1 MTYRPLSVVLLA
13 LLFMFISPASAQ
25 EDDTTN
31 PPFTVID
38 AYGEEVTITDISRI
52 ITIGGAVTEV
62 VYDLGMG
69 DNIIAVDE
77 SSIYPVEAEELPQ
90 VGYLRFLSAEP
101 ILAFNPSVIITTE
114 DIGPPET
121 VEQLRGVGV
130 PVLIVPAEDT
140 LQGAEEK
147 IRTIAAAIGKSA
159 EAEALITDMQAD
171 IAQAQ
176 ALTATIDSRPRVM
189 IVFAGSSIA
198 TGVFGTD
205 SGGNNMLQLVNAEN
219 AIQREQ
225 NYIPLTSEAIVAA
238 APDIILTTALS
249 VERVG
254 GFEEF
259 LALPGI
265 ALTPAAQNNRI
276 IYEGWDE
283 LYLFGFTPRL
293 GEAILDLTYL
303 IHDEL
308 PRPVGIVI
316 RLTEGLQ
323 QMQNR
328 LRQTGLESTLTGEE
342 PFTVFAVPDAIFSG
356 DLPEM
361 DTIAMM
367 QYLIIEGAYTLDD
380 LQMLD
385 GESLPT
391 LLGDPVQ
398 INVDAQG
405 NVILNDFATI
415 TQADLSA
422 SNGVVH
428 IIDNLIVPGAN

>member
-1 MTYRPLSVVLLA
+1 MTYRLLSSLVLLIV
-13 LLFMFISPASAQ
+13 LTVTPLYAQ
-25 EDDTTN
+25 DDDQ

-38 AYGEEVTITDISRI
+38 AYGEEVTITDLSRI
-52 ITIGGAVTEV
+52 VTIGGAVTEV

-69 DNIIAVDE
+69 DQIIAVDE
-77 SSIYPVEAEELPQ
+77 SSIYPQAATTLPQ

-101 ILAFNPSVIITTE
+101 ILAYNPSVIITTE
-114 DIGPPET
+114 DAGPAET
-121 VEQLRGVGV
+121 IQQLRGVGV
-130 PVLIVPAEDT
+130 PVLIAPAEDT
-140 LQGAEEK
+140 LDGAEEK
-147 IRTIAAAIGKSA
+147 IRTIAAGIGKA
-159 EAEALITDMQAD
+159 DEAEALIDAMRAD
-171 IAQAQ
+171 IAEAQ
-176 ALTATIDSRPRVM
+176 ALTATVEQRPRVM

-205 SGGNNMLQLVNAEN
+205 SGGHNMLQLVNADN
-219 AIQREQ
+219 AVDREQ

-265 ALTPAAQNNRI
+265 SLTPAAQNNRI

-303 IHDEL
+303 IHIEL
-308 PRPVGIVI
+308 PRPVSIIV
-316 RLTEGLQ
+316 RLEQDLQ

-328 LRQTGLESTLTGEE
+328 LRATSLETDLKQSDTT
-342 PFTVFAVPDAIFSG
+342 FTVFAVPNSVFAG

-361 DTIAMM
+361 DTLAMM
-367 QYLIIEGAYTLDD
+367 QYLIVEGTYTLDD
-380 LQMLD
+380 LQTID
-385 GESLPT
+385 SLPT
-391 LLGDPVQ
+391 LLGDP
-398 INVDAQG
+398 IAISTNDAG
-405 NVILNDFATI
+405 DILLNGEAVILRG
-415 TQADLSA
+415 DLEA

-428 IIDNLIVPGAN
+428 VIDRLIVPAGN